1 MKELKIMKTTM
12 IKVIGYRLAV
22 MVVLAMLPALTAAV
36 EYKSTYGGY
45 SQPAYGVA
53 VTATAPSATFQST
66 SAYSEQWANR
76 EENPMLN
83 TDGSIANDGT
93 ASAPYSSH
101 IRKGGPG
108 SGPGGGG
115 GSSPGTPGGELDPT
129 TQQPIGDALLPF
141 LIMALAYFVIRRRRS
156 VRP

>member
-1 MKELKIMKTTM
+1 MKTTK
-12 IKVIGYRLAV
+12 IYIGHLSLVIGIMLIG
-22 MVVLAMLPALTAAV
+22 AMQAAAV

-76 EENPMLN
+76 EESPMLN
-83 TDGSIANDGT
+83 ADGSVNTRAYG
-93 ASAPYSSH
+93 AG
-101 IRKGGPG
+101 IRKAPGGG
-108 SGPGGGG
+108 EGPGGNG
-115 GSSPGTPGGELDPT
+115 PGTPGGNLDPT

-141 LIMALAYFVIRRRRS
+141 LIMALAYFVIRRRRTT
-156 VRP
+156 RP